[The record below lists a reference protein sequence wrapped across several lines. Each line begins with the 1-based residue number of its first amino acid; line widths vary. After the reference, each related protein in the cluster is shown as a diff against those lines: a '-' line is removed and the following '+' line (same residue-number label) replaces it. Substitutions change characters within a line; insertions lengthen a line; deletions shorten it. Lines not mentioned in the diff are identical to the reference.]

1 MYLFWVKYRN
11 RILLEEKRGIAW
23 SLAALWK
30 LEGVRDTL
38 INLEEDDI
46 KHVLLDCLATINWRM
61 KFLNKSGLM

>member
-61 KFLNKSGLM
+61 KFLNKSGSM